1 MGEELNIRN
10 DAMYIGERFLTADEA
25 AVAALKTLI
34 NRIEFYEAS
43 KESEETNGTITCY
56 KCDRPVTCGTP
67 TDIGYVRSCG
77 EHKPKQR
84 HK

>member
-34 NRIEFYEAS
+34 NRID
-43 KESEETNGTITCY
+43 ESEVNDE
-56 KCDRPVTCGTP
+56 
-67 TDIGYVRSCG
+67 
-77 EHKPKQR
+77 
-84 HK
+84 